1 MYMVMKNKAL
11 IRDLEVL
18 INNQY
23 ASNMHANK
31 QLVNSEN
38 WTIKL
43 KFYDAFLLYLEVYRL
58 WYNENS
64 TSHSAILCFME
75 ENQTSLE

>member
-1 MYMVMKNKAL
+1 MKNKAL

-43 KFYDAFLLYLEVYRL
+43 KFYDAFCC
-58 WYNENS
+58 
-64 TSHSAILCFME
+64 I
-75 ENQTSLE
+75 

>member
-64 TSHSAILCFME
+64 T
-75 ENQTSLE
+75 

>member
-43 KFYDAFLLYLEVYRL
+43 TFYDAFLLYLEVYRF

-64 TSHSAILCFME
+64 T
-75 ENQTSLE
+75 